1 VVADQAA
8 STEKLSLPYGMEPA
22 PVETMACPATIFGLA
37 NGDPLRIAHAVG
49 QDRRQTRSNGMIR
62 WNDVAELRK
71 TLGGFVIGATVMTTM
86 SRDDTP
92 RASNQ
97 GEGT

>member
-1 VVADQAA
+1 MAKTFPACEAPDEGDFSA
-8 STEKLSLPYGMEPA
+8 S
-22 PVETMACPATIFGLA
+22 IFGLTNDA
-37 NGDPLRIAHAVG
+37 QLHVAHAVG

-62 WNDVAELRK
+62 WNDDAELRK
-71 TLGGFVIGATVMTTM
+71 PLGGFVIGATVMTTM

-97 GEGT
+97 GELT